1 MKRLLHRVSTR
12 PGCVG
17 MLCAVALC
25 ILGTPGCGDKKT
37 PVEATGA
44 LQDAFQSAEPQTRQT
59 IETVNQHL
67 RAGDYT
73 AAARH
78 LVPVVMQRPLTAPE
92 REAVAQAL
100 EQINRGVAAN
110 PVQDTK
116 EMYEL
121 RAKLFQAIHRG
132 GPRF

>member
-1 MKRLLHRVSTR
+1 
-12 PGCVG
+12 
-17 MLCAVALC
+17 MLCLA
-25 ILGTPGCGDKKT
+25 GCGGRQASVD
-37 PVEATGA
+37 ATGA
-44 LQDAFQSAEPQTRQT
+44 LQEAFQTAEPQTRQT

-73 AAARH
+73 AAARD
-78 LVPVVMQRPLTAPE
+78 LAPVVLQRPLSAPE
-92 REAVAQAL
+92 RQAVAQAL

-110 PVQDTK
+110 PAQDTK